1 MFFIGA
7 EGLVQDQFGR
17 VLMIQRDDSR
27 TWALPGGGLD
37 VNELPS
43 DGMVREV
50 FEETGYKVHPIRLT
64 QLTYIRGREQDL
76 LIFVLRGIL
85 RGGAAQTSAESLQVA
100 FVKTDRLP
108 RMTASHRERLQA
120 NLHHPGG
127 PPYLRQQ
134 ERLSWSLRLLRRLV
148 YRVKDGQRWWR
159 GHLPYVPPNP
169 WYIQA
174 VVILQNEQ
182 SQVWWQEC
190 NGVWTLPG
198 GACPVGQPPWDAAA
212 KLAQAQLG
220 QPVMLTD
227 LAGVYVTPNNKM
239 TLCFVGKIELIGN
252 AAAGQWAS
260 LEEMGDAAAESYQ
273 RFVQDSLTPRETTFF
288 HTIPTA

>member
-27 TWALPGGGLD
+27 TWALPGGGLEA
-37 VNELPS
+37 NELPS
-43 DGMVREV
+43 NGMAREV

-100 FVKTDRLP
+100 FVKTDHLP
-108 RMTASHRERLQA
+108 LMTPSHQERLQA

-159 GHLPYVPPNP
+159 GHLPYVPPRP
-169 WYIQA
+169 WHIQA

-182 SQVWWQEC
+182 GQVCWQEHD
-190 NGVWTLPG
+190 GVWTLPG

-212 KLAQAQLG
+212 NLTQAQIG
-220 QPVMLTD
+220 APVTLID
-227 LAGVYVTPNNKM
+227 LAGVYVTPKNKM
-239 TLCFVGKIELIGN
+239 TLCFVGKMEPVGD
-252 AAAGQWAS
+252 AAAGRWAS
-260 LEEMGDAAAESYQ
+260 LEEIGDAAAESHQ
-273 RFVQDSLTPRETTFF
+273 RFVQDSMTPHETTFF

>member
-7 EGLVQDQFGR
+7 EGLVQDQFSR

-27 TWALPGGGLD
+27 TWALPGGGLEA
-37 VNELPS
+37 NELPS

-50 FEETGYKVHPIRLT
+50 FEETGFKVYPIRLT

-108 RMTASHRERLQA
+108 RMSHSHRERLMA

-127 PPYLRQQ
+127 PPHLRQQ

-182 SQVWWQEC
+182 GQVWWQPHD
-190 NGVWTLPG
+190 GGWRLPG
-198 GACPVGQPPWDAAA
+198 GVCPLGQPPWDAAA
-212 KLAQAQLG
+212 NLAQAQTH
-220 QPVMLTD
+220 QPVTITD
-227 LAGVYVTPNNKM
+227 LAGVYVRPENQM
-239 TLCFVGKIELIGN
+239 TLCFVGR
-252 AAAGQWAS
+252 AVAAGQTGRWAT
-260 LEEMGDAAAESYQ
+260 LEEMGDAAAALPQ
-273 RFVQDSLTPRETTFF
+273 RFVQDTLIPRETTFF
-288 HTIPTA
+288 HTISTDT